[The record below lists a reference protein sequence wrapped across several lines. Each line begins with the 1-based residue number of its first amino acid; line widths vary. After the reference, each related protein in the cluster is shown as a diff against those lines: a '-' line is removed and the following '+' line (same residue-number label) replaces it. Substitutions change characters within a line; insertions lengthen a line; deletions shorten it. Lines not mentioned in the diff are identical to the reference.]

1 MCKQQKGCETHDTKQ
16 HETYD
21 AFEQYTKGKNENNK
35 IDMNDIVLDLIT
47 KFKQTDGE
55 RGAWVQLFNAAY
67 LDEIQ
72 DFSYASIFLICN
84 IAGYSSL
91 HWVFAGDTA
100 QMISPG

>member
-1 MCKQQKGCETHDTKQ
+1 
-16 HETYD
+16 
-21 AFEQYTKGKNENNK
+21 
-35 IDMNDIVLDLIT
+35 MNDIVLDLIT

-91 HWVFAGDTA
+91 HWVFVGDTA